1 MSMLKSMT
9 GMAILRE
16 QWQGGEADWSWV
28 WDIRSVN
35 ARGLD
40 IRLRLPDWIEGL
52 EASVRA
58 EITKGAT
65 RGNITLG
72 LRLSRD
78 TSQASEK
85 IDVDALTRVLGYLV
99 TVAGEAKRTGLDLT
113 PATAVD
119 LLALRGV
126 LITHSA
132 EDDPAPLAK
141 AILAS
146 LPGLLA
152 SFEAMRQS
160 EGAALAAVL
169 RAQLDKIEA
178 LTGQAAELAA
188 ARKEQMGEKLRENLA
203 RILENAE
210 GMDPARVAQE
220 LALIAVKTDVTE
232 EIDRLGA
239 HVKAARDLL
248 AQEGPVGRK
257 LDFLSQE
264 FNREANTLCSKSQ
277 STELTSVGLDLKA
290 TIDQMRE
297 QVQNV
302 E

>member
-1 MSMLKSMT
+1 
-9 GMAILRE
+9 
-16 QWQGGEADWSWV
+16 
-28 WDIRSVN
+28 
-35 ARGLD
+35 LD
-40 IRLRLPDWIEGL
+40 IRLRLPDWVEGL
-52 EASVRA
+52 EAPVRA
-58 EITKGAT
+58 AITKGTA
-65 RGNITLG
+65 RGNVTLG

-78 TSQASEK
+78 SAQTSEK
-85 IDVDALTRVLGYLV
+85 
-99 TVAGEAKRTGLDLT
+99 LDLEALARAMDHLKRIT
-113 PATAVD
+113 VEARRAGVTLAPATAVD
-119 LLALRGV
+119 LLSLRGV
-126 LITHSA
+126 LVSHSGE
-132 EDDPAPLAK
+132 EDTGPLVR

-146 LPGLLA
+146 LPGVLSA
-152 SFEAMRQS
+152 FEAMRQS
-160 EGAALAAVL
+160 EGAALASVL
-169 RAQLDKIEA
+169 GLQLDKIEA
-178 LTGQAAELAA
+178 LTGQAAELAE
-188 ARKEQMGEKLRENLA
+188 ARKDQMGEKLQENLA

-239 HVKAARDLL
+239 HVTAARDLL
-248 AQEGPVGRK
+248 AQTGPEKGPVGRK

-277 STELTSVGLDLKA
+277 SAALTRVGLDLKA